1 MKRSLTYER
10 IREGSTLPTP
20 TGVALAIL
28 RMASTEDTR
37 IERMAAVVE
46 TDPAISARLLQFVNS
61 PLAGMTR
68 PTSSVS
74 MAVRLLGMRTVKI
87 LALGFSLV
95 STHRSGRCEGFDYE
109 GFWSDALARAVGSR
123 ALAQHLRAP
132 DPDEAFTVGL
142 LSKIGRLALAT
153 AFPEAYT
160 HALQLIDQMSAE
172 EGLSIERDI
181 FEIDHNTLASE
192 MMADWGLPDGIVRAV
207 RLQGETDT
215 GPAGDKP
222 AAEPL
227 ARILHL
233 AGAMANVLTAECVG
247 ESALQNLVRRAGA
260 LGLRSDGFPAL
271 FDGIREQWRQAGA
284 VFAIPTRDVPPLA
297 GIFAQA
303 QARRTALIEEAARTP
318 DAQHAWRPQAH
329 VPRAMIVDDD
339 PDSIRLLKGHLVA
352 EGYEVLTAS
361 DGQEGLRK
369 LLSESAPLLI
379 TDWMMPGMSGVELC
393 RAVRGHP
400 EIDFT
405 YIIVLTGRTGEDC
418 IVEAFDAGADDYL
431 VKPFSQRELR
441 ARLRAADRIIRLT
454 EDLRKRDHET
464 HCFNAKLALVNSRL
478 MTVNAKLK
486 CVATT
491 DDLTGL
497 LNRRA
502 ALSRLTELWAA
513 SDRHGWTL
521 SCIAV
526 DLDHFK
532 TINDTHGHAAGDLLL
547 KSVAGVLRNSGR
559 TEDVV
564 CRMGGDEFLIL
575 CPEATAGT
583 AQAAAERRRKAVE
596 DDRIRFAG
604 LEFMTTATFGVAQR
618 MPDHASIDDLLKA
631 ADEALYAGKRA
642 GANCVSVAASKRSPR
657 TSVCR

>member
-28 RMASTEDTR
+28 RMANTEDTR

-68 PTSSVS
+68 PISSVS

-109 GFWSDALARAVGSR
+109 GFWSDALARAVSGR
-123 ALAQHLRAP
+123 ALAQHLRSF

-160 HALQLIDQMSAE
+160 HALRLIDQLNTE
-172 EGLSIERDI
+172 QGLSIERDI
-181 FEIDHNTLASE
+181 FEIDHNALAAE
-192 MMADWGLPDGIVRAV
+192 MMGDWGLPDGIVQAV
-207 RLQGETDT
+207 RLQDET
-215 GPAGDKP
+215 GPASDE
-222 AAEPL
+222 AAVSAQPL
-227 ARILHL
+227 ARVLDL
-233 AGAMANVLTAECVG
+233 AGAVAAVLTADSAV
-247 ESALQNLVRRAGA
+247 ESALHNLVRKAGA
-260 LGLRSDGFPAL
+260 LGLRSDTFPTL

-284 VFAIPTRDVPPLA
+284 VFAVPTRDAPPLA

-303 QARRTALIEEAARTP
+303 QARRASLIEEAARSP
-318 DAQHAWRPQAH
+318 DAQQPWRPQAH
-329 VPRAMIVDDD
+329 MPRAMIVDDD

-352 EGYEVLTAS
+352 AGYDVLTAS
-361 DGQEGLRK
+361 DGQEGLQK
-369 LLSESAPLLI
+369 LLSESPPLII

-393 RAVRGHP
+393 RAARGHP
-400 EIDFT
+400 DVDFT

-418 IVEAFDAGADDYL
+418 VVEAFDAGADDYL
-431 VKPFSQRELR
+431 VKPFSQRELL

-464 HCFNAKLALVNSRL
+464 HCFNAKLAIVNSRL
-478 MTVNAKLK
+478 MTVNARLK
-486 CVATT
+486 QVATT
-491 DDLTGL
+491 DELTGL

-502 ALSRLTELWAA
+502 ALTRLTELWAA
-513 SDRHGWTL
+513 SDRHGWAL
-521 SCIAV
+521 SCISV

-532 TINDTHGHAAGDLLL
+532 TINDTHGHAAGDALL
-547 KSVAGVLRNSGR
+547 KSVASVLRSSGR

-575 CPEATAGT
+575 CPETTAGT
-583 AQAAAERRRKAVE
+583 AQAAAERRRKAVAE
-596 DDRIRFAG
+596 DRVRFAG
-604 LEFMTTATFGVAQR
+604 LELMTTATFGVAQR
-618 MPDHASIDDLLKA
+618 TPDHASLDDLLKA

-642 GANCVSVAASKRSPR
+642 GANCVCVAAGTRPPR
-657 TSVCR
+657 TPVCR